1 MRGLRLYGVLVIL
14 ALASGVVRAAPPQPR
29 HIPVNLDRCFQVAGQ
44 KYKISPRLLRAIGM
58 RESSLRHWVTN
69 HNRNKAGK
77 ILSTDYGVMQ
87 INSTHIPRLIRLGVI
102 RSAQDLLTRPC
113 LNIQVGA
120 WILAQHLQVCGLTWT
135 CLGSYNAG
143 FSKNNTPARQ
153 KYAGY
158 IKEILRRET
167 GL

>member
-1 MRGLRLYGVLVIL
+1 MRGPRLFCLLMMLI
-14 ALASGVVRAAPPQPR
+14 LASGAVRAAPSQPR
-29 HIPVNLDRCFQVAGQ
+29 PLSVNLDRCFQIAGQ
-44 KYKISPRLLRAIGM
+44 KYKISPQLLRAIGK

-69 HNRNKAGK
+69 DNRNTAGK
-77 ILSTDYGVMQ
+77 IVSTDYGVMQ
-87 INSTHIPRLIRLGVI
+87 INSIHIPRLIRLGVI

-158 IKEILRRET
+158 IKDILRRES